1 MKESEM
7 LKTFSPPLY
16 VGVLLFGRFCADSNA
31 LVYIGGIAVYC
42 GNAVGGKAKAPKI
55 TQIMER

>member
-1 MKESEM
+1 M